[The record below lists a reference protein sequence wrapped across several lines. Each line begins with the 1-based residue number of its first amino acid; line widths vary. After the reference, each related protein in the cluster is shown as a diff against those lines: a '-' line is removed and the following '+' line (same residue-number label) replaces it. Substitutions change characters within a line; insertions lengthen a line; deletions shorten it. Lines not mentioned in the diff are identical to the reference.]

1 MDWIDVNERL
11 PEEGQ
16 LVLAHCGRMLGI
28 QVVQLINY
36 SLPWGKKKMIW
47 QSIFTNRQDIKVTHW
62 MPLPEPPTA

>member
-16 LVLAHCGRMLGI
+16 LVLAYCGRMLSI
-28 QVVQLINY
+28 QVVRLIDY
-36 SLPWGKKKMIW
+36 SLPWRKKKMIW